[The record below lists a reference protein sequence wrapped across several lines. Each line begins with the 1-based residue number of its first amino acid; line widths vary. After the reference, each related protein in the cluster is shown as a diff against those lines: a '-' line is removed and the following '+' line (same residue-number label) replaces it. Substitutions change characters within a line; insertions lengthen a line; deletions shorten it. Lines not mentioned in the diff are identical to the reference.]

1 MKLVLFAGS
10 LLVLAPLLELLQA
23 GKIIIIIFILVLRFL
38 TVSVLLER
46 IAARLQ
52 QRRLGQGWLVR
63 QGQSF
68 DREELTHWLESA
80 VVLHLIILGG
90 VHEYLRKLL
99 CHGLQN
105 LAVLFDFVK
114 ILHHQEFIQNE
125 SQRVDDLVLVSLAL
139 VGWLVGSLYFD
150 LSDDQLDDD
159 FECPLVVHDEA
170 SLRTLGLM
178 PLQGFL

>member
-10 LLVLAPLLELLQA
+10 LLVLAPLLELLQ
-23 GKIIIIIFILVLRFL
+23 GEPRGILVLRFL

-80 VVLHLIILGG
+80 VVLHLIILGR
-90 VHEYLRKLL
+90 VHEYFCKFL
-99 CHGLQN
+99 CHGLQD
-105 LAVLFDFVK
+105 LAVFFDFVK
-114 ILHHQEFIQNE
+114 ILHHQEFIQAR
-125 SQRVDDLVLVSLAL
+125 SAHSAGPRVIR
-139 VGWLVGSLYFD
+139 
-150 LSDDQLDDD
+150 
-159 FECPLVVHDEA
+159 C
-170 SLRTLGLM
+170 TGL
-178 PLQGFL
+178 